1 MTFKFRNNE
10 NCCLDVWHYDKEKAM
25 GITVIDVATGEK
37 LETLT
42 CLDKNADYEEG
53 LITVF
58 DEIVDE
64 DEMGDCKT
72 GTEILQELGVI
83 QYIWDKYILE
93 IAEEFPVSV
102 AVCSINLNILAE
114 YSKDW
119 EYWEYEPE
127 E

>member
-10 NCCLDVWHYDKEKAM
+10 NCCLDVLHYNKEKAM
-25 GITVIDVATGEK
+25 GITVIDATTGEK

-83 QYIWDKYILE
+83 QYIWDKYMLE
-93 IAEEFPVSV
+93 IVEGCLVSV

-114 YSKDW
+114 YSKNW
-119 EYWEYEPE
+119 NYWEYEPE

>member
-1 MTFKFRNNE
+1 MIFKFRNNE

-25 GITVIDVATGEK
+25 GITVIDETTGEK

-53 LITVF
+53 LVTVF

-72 GTEILQELGVI
+72 GTEVLQELGII
-83 QYIWDKYILE
+83 QYIWDKYMLE
-93 IAEEFPVSV
+93 IVEGCPVSV

-114 YSKDW
+114 YSKNWD
-119 EYWEYEPE
+119 YWEYEPE